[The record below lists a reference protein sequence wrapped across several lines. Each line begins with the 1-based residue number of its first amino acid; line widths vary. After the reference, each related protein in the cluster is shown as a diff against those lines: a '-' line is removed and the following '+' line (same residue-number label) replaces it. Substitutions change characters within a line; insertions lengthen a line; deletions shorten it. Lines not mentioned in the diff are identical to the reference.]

1 MKRARQVTLLT
12 ASTTIA
18 FVLTAGATWAQGAD
32 VTNCRPDV
40 AYRVGS
46 VCYPTGHHAN
56 WRGRPAWAVVALN
69 PEARAAAASATGY
82 YGGDYT
88 ADAYRP
94 AWGVFPIN
102 RAARAATASATGYYG
117 GDYTAD
123 AYHPAWGAVAVH
135 PAARAATASA
145 TDYYGGDYAA
155 DAYHPA
161 WGAVAV
167 HPAARAAAA
176 SAIGY
181 YGADYATDVN
191 HSEGWYGGVGN
202 TYLTYPPREVYRH
215 SYVPG
220 AYYGPVCNPRIDILC
235 Q

>member
-46 VCYPTGHHAN
+46 DCNPTGHHAN

-135 PAARAATASA
+135 PAARAA
-145 TDYYGGDYAA
+145 
-155 DAYHPA
+155 
-161 WGAVAV
+161 
-167 HPAARAAAA
+167 AA